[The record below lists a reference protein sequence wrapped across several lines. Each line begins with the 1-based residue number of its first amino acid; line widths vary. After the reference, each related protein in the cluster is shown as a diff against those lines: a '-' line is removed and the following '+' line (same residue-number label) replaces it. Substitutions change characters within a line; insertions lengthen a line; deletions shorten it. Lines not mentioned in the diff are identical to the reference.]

1 MDSRLGSLNTKVFKA
16 FEYFISMVCKGFQG
30 FLNILVQWFAM
41 QIFQRPPFECS
52 GGKVLWK
59 IEMNYWF
66 SLLTFIILWQDI
78 NSNRTSYPL
87 QTLSRA
93 IKQQT
98 HTRKFILI
106 FQFSFYGQ
114 KLHSDVVWQ
123 KKRPNNTE
131 SCLNKCALSSLSS
144 VCVYQNFSM
153 RGVKEFLQSST
164 IHGLSYIAATDKLTR
179 FFWMFVVLSGFSGAA
194 WIIWGSDFCTAQI
207 CDL

>member
-1 MDSRLGSLNTKVFKA
+1 MKNKQIFDPGVQSGERVGDPATFKFDLRVNCAQWSMSIFRQISKANEFHITLLMDSRLGSLNTKVFKA

-41 QIFQRPPFECS
+41 QIFQRPPYECS

-93 IKQQT
+93 IKKQTCQT
-98 HTRKFILI
+98 HQKIILKFH
-106 FQFSFYGQ
+106 FTFYNQ
-114 KLHSDVVWQ
+114 KWRSDVVSQ
-123 KKRPNNTE
+123 
-131 SCLNKCALSSLSS
+131 
-144 VCVYQNFSM
+144 Q
-153 RGVKEFLQSST
+153 
-164 IHGLSYIAATDKLTR
+164 
-179 FFWMFVVLSGFSGAA
+179 
-194 WIIWGSDFCTAQI
+194 
-207 CDL
+207 